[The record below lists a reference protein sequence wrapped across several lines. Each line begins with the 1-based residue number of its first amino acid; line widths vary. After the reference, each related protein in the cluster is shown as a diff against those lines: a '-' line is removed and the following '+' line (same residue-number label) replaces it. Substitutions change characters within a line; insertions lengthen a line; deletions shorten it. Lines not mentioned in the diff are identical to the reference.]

1 LHRLIG
7 NHVVPSVRLCLRWA
21 SVAWQRRWVVAST
34 TVFST
39 DFLAFVIVHFFRRSL
54 AALPSG
60 ALRLIAPARSR
71 IVVRFRPNQFSVLIL
86 RLTKLAGLRPRFQAV
101 AVALQ
106 PVAAAESAP
115 FQVAAVAESTSQQVA
130 AVAESASLPAAA
142 LPAQE

>member
-1 LHRLIG
+1 
-7 NHVVPSVRLCLRWA
+7 
-21 SVAWQRRWVVAST
+21 
-34 TVFST
+34 VFST

-106 PVAAAESAP
+106 PVAAESAP
-115 FQVAAVAESTSQQVA
+115 FQVAAVAESTSQQV
-130 AVAESASLPAAA
+130 VAESASLPAAA

>member
-1 LHRLIG
+1 MSDF
-7 NHVVPSVRLCLRWA
+7 VPDGLQLPGREDGSW
-21 SVAWQRRWVVAST
+21 AST

-71 IVVRFRPNQFSVLIL
+71 IVVRFGPNQFSVLIL